1 MRFAIALLCGLFATA
16 TLVGCGGATIP
27 EPPANAKAGPP
38 PGTSDDMVKVK
49 EKEKP
54 KRR

>member
-1 MRFAIALLCGLFATA
+1 MRFAIALMCGCFLTTA
-16 TLVGCGGATIP
+16 MAGCGGASIP
-27 EPPANAKAGPP
+27 APPENAKAGPP

-49 EKEKP
+49 EKEKS